1 MFGTGLCCLP
11 HILEGFHR
19 HLPHTRVGIT
29 TGGPHTHLIVHL
41 KMGPGILGGKIK
53 TQGAASS
60 NFGSQPAA
68 ATTTTTT
75 RANYCTGII
84 LSNCAK
90 KQATTNKTNKA
101 D

>member
-1 MFGTGLCCLP
+1 MFGTGWCCLP

-41 KMGPGILGGKIK
+41 KRGPGILGGKIK

-60 NFGSQPAA
+60 NFGSQPEAA
-68 ATTTTTT
+68 AAMKVHIET
-75 RANYCTGII
+75 AFGWQVVVPS
-84 LSNCAK
+84 LG
-90 KQATTNKTNKA
+90 QAEEL
-101 D
+101 